1 MLSFSARRLD
11 GNRADKAA
19 FHFLRKI
26 VCCLS
31 RALVIALIRAQAAY

>member
-1 MLSFSARRLD
+1 MLRPTNGSRS
-11 GNRADKAA
+11 DKAA

-31 RALVIALIRAQAAY
+31 GALVIALIRAQAAY